1 MELKGYQKRVI
12 EDLETFVQLST
23 ELQSTRKAFDQLWE
37 NKLGSSYDPLT
48 GKGMRPYQ
56 NNIPHAAHV
65 CLKVPTAGGK
75 TFLAVNALKTIFDSY
90 PPELPKA
97 VVWLVPWSNLL
108 DQTVRNLSNPDHPY
122 RQRLNALFNHRIQ
135 VYQKDELLQGAS
147 FSPASVREQVSILVM
162 SFASLRARKK
172 EDRKVYQENG
182 QMASFVGTYT
192 NSDHVLENTDE
203 TALINVIRSLQ
214 PVVILD
220 ESHNAESDLSVE
232 MLQHLNPSFVLDLTA
247 TPRSNSNILSI
258 VPAIELKREHMVK
271 LPVIVYNLQQ
281 REQVIDSALH
291 LQQQLEAL
299 AVSQEKKGGKYIR
312 PIVLF
317 QAQPR
322 TGEEKIT
329 FQKLKETLLKVG
341 IPEER
346 IKIKT
351 AEIDELKGIDLMDKK
366 CQVRYI
372 ITVNA
377 LKEGWDCPFAY
388 ILASLADKSSAVDVE
403 QILGRVLRQP
413 YVSQQSQPMLN
424 LSYVLTAS
432 AKFSDTLTTIVK
444 ALQNSGFSEKDYRQK
459 DVMPE
464 EDKEATKTAAIQQ
477 ELFGTSTATG
487 ATETEDEIDTSGIQF
502 NPNAVVDAPE
512 ANDEGA
518 ETANG
523 DPTSQGQV
531 GTETGSSGNAAVDAI
546 TEIAKRENA
555 AMEEQV
561 KQEAAENQ
569 GGTAIPPEIATKVS
583 SYKMVEAA
591 KELVMPL
598 RLPIFMMKVEK
609 SMFAGEYYKLGPEL
623 LLSGFRLNAQESLID
638 FEAIKAEIVKVDL
651 EQTVK
656 DEYSPKYSVIE
667 NPLLRD
673 EFVRLFLARPKAAK
687 IKDLTKLLFDQMGNF
702 WPIADQD
709 IKAYIGKILE
719 QIDELQV
726 TEVFDNRIAYA
737 KKIREKIKQHT
748 DTYAEMKFAEMLKT
762 SQVKCLPNWHFPL
775 QIVPGPLGPELSK
788 SLYQQ
793 EGAMNEFERKVISQI
808 ASLDNIAFWH
818 RNPSRKPSAFS
829 INGFKSDHY
838 PDFILITKSGTV
850 ILLETKGEHLSNPEN
865 QSKCHL
871 GNKWQELAG
880 DKFKYFMVFERNPID
895 GAWTVDAVKRM
906 VGML

>member
-1 MELKGYQKRVI
+1 MELKGYQKKVI
-12 EDLETFVQLST
+12 DDLETFVQLSA
-23 ELQSTRKAFDQLWE
+23 ELHSTRKAFDQLWE
-37 NKLGSSYDPLT
+37 DKLGSAYDPLT

-75 TFLAVNALKTIFDSY
+75 TFLAVNALKTIFDSF

-97 VVWLVPWSNLL
+97 VIWLVPWSNLL

-122 RQRLNALFNHRIQ
+122 RQRLNALFNHRVQ
-135 VYQKDELLQGAS
+135 VYQKEELLQGAS

-182 QMASFVGTYT
+182 QMAGFAGTYT
-192 NSDHVLENTDE
+192 SSGHVLENTDE

-214 PVVILD
+214 PVVVLD
-220 ESHNAESDLSVE
+220 ESHNAESELSVD
-232 MLQHLNPSFVLDLTA
+232 MLQNLNPSFVLDLTA

-258 VPAIELKREHMVK
+258 VPAIELKKEHMVK

-299 AVSQEKKGGKYIR
+299 ARAQENKGGKYIR

-317 QAQPR
+317 QAQAR
-322 TGEEKIT
+322 TGDEKID
-329 FQKLKETLLKVG
+329 FKKLKDMLLTVG
-341 IPEER
+341 IPGER

-351 AEIDELKGIDLMDKK
+351 AEIDELKGIDLMDRK
-366 CQVRYI
+366 CEVRYI

-413 YVSQQSQPMLN
+413 YVSQHSQPMLN

-432 AKFSDTLTTIVK
+432 AKFSDTLGTIVK

-459 DVMPE
+459 DAMPE
-464 EDKEATKTAAIQQ
+464 ADKEATRSAEIQQ
-477 ELFGTSTATG
+477 ELFGNAPAGDSTG
-487 ATETEDEIDTSGIQF
+487 GELEIDTSELRF
-502 NPNAVVDAPE
+502 DPDAVVETPE
-512 ANDEGA
+512 AGLERTVRFAQEDA
-518 ETANG
+518 
-523 DPTSQGQV
+523 
-531 GTETGSSGNAAVDAI
+531 GTYSSGNATVDAI
-546 TEIAKRENA
+546 AELAWLENA

-561 KQEAAENQ
+561 KQQAAGNQ
-569 GGTAIPPEIATKVS
+569 GGATVAPEMADRVS

-591 KELVMPL
+591 KELVMPIV
-598 RLPIFMMKVEK
+598 LPIFMIRVEP
-609 SMFAGEYYKLGPEL
+609 SMFSGDYYQKLGPEL
-623 LLSGFRLNAQESLID
+623 LLSGFRLNAQDSLID
-638 FEAIKAEIVKVDL
+638 LEAIKAEIVKVDL

-656 DEYSPKYSVIE
+656 DEYSPKYSRIE
-667 NPLLRD
+667 NPMLRD
-673 EFVRLFLARPKAAK
+673 EFARLFLAHPREGK
-687 IKDLTKLLFDQMGNF
+687 IKDLTRLLFDQMGNL

-709 IKAYIGKILE
+709 IKAYIGKILG
-719 QIDELQV
+719 QINELQV
-726 TEVFDNRIAYA
+726 HEVFDNRVGYA

-748 DTYAEMKFAEMLKT
+748 DNYAEKKFGELLKLSMIQCVPT
-762 SQVKCLPNWHFPL
+762 WSFPSE
-775 QIVPGPLGPELSK
+775 IVPGPLGPDLSK
-788 SLYQQ
+788 SLYQR
-793 EGAMNEFERKVISQI
+793 EGAINETEKRMIEQI
-808 ASLDNIAFWH
+808 TALDNIAFWH
-818 RNPSRKPSAFS
+818 RNPSRKPGAFS

-838 PDFILITKSGTV
+838 PDFILITRSGKV

-880 DKFKYFMVFERNPID
+880 DRFKYFMVFERNPID
-895 GAWTVDAVKRM
+895 GAWTVEEAKRLI
-906 VGML
+906 GML